1 MQAFIGQMMI
11 FGGNF
16 ATNLVDNYGETSATA
31 TMSSSGLT
39 SSLIQ
44 TFDGFITGPTSSF
57 GAARTVLAIAN
68 PNMSITSTSTANRID
83 SDGNHDAKIVEASG
97 VESPNG
103 SIHIRIDDN
112 MGAASTIPEPSS
124 LMLLGIVALLLALR
138 RSRE

>member
-16 ATNLVDNYGETSATA
+16 ATSLVDNYGETSVTA
-31 TMSSSGLT
+31 TMSASGLT

-68 PNMSITSTSTANRID
+68 PNMSITSTANSID

-97 VESPNG
+97 IESPNG

-112 MGAASTIPEPSS
+112 MGVASTIPEPSS